1 MEKQVIDFPHFRKI
15 ILKDALAGKK
25 GFVKCPKWESADKDF
40 SETLHTARGKNTWRY
55 L

>member
-1 MEKQVIDFPHFRKI
+1 MEKQVINFPHFRKI

-25 GFVKCPKWESADKDF
+25 VFVKCSKWENAEKDF
-40 SETLHTARGKNTWRY
+40 NETLYTARGKNTWRD